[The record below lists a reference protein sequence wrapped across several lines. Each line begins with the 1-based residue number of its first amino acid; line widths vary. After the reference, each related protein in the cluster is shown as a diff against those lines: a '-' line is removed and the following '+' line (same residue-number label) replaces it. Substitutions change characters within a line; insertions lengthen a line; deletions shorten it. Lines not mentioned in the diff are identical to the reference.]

1 MERCFAPSLLTR
13 RLSAALAPDR
23 GTGASSPL
31 RGAPSWEPHLA
42 CLLFAGWFYC
52 LPPFGARR
60 SAGHGAGARR
70 IPVKQMETPHVPAR
84 VRAALCGR
92 CRTRA
97 SAGRPRAT
105 CGLPGPRAGEDST
118 GDGCIVSSHLM
129 TPLSF
134 RRGGRPPCPQRNFP
148 VSPAATASPGGPP
161 PVAAWARALPAAGA
175 HGRREEAAGQR
186 RRHPA
191 HPASPHQG
199 GWEGP
204 SALGVSYPPLPAR
217 GSHR

>member
-1 MERCFAPSLLTR
+1 MFCPFAVNATVERGARPRSRDGGFLTAAWRPFLGTPFSL
-13 RLSAALAPDR
+13 
-23 GTGASSPL
+23 SPL
-31 RGAPSWEPHLA
+31 RWVVL
-42 CLLFAGWFYC
+42 
-52 LPPFGARR
+52 LPPTLRSPAQCRARSR
-60 SAGHGAGARR
+60 CSPDTGEADGNPARPR
-70 IPVKQMETPHVPAR
+70 AR

>member
-1 MERCFAPSLLTR
+1 MFCPFAVNATVERGARPRSRDGGFLTAAWRPFLGTPFSL
-13 RLSAALAPDR
+13 
-23 GTGASSPL
+23 SPL
-31 RGAPSWEPHLA
+31 RWVVL
-42 CLLFAGWFYC
+42 
-52 LPPFGARR
+52 LPPTLRSPAQCRARSR
-60 SAGHGAGARR
+60 CSPDTCEADGN
-70 IPVKQMETPHVPAR
+70 PA
-84 VRAALCGR
+84 
-92 CRTRA
+92 
-97 SAGRPRAT
+97 RPRARPS
-105 CGLPGPRAGEDST
+105 GSVRPMPDAGVRGASEGHVWAPGPRAGGDST